1 MRKITNL
8 NEREVR
14 RADGSAARSETGL
27 RTRRLDDWVSDF
39 VWVWVCVWDSKDPTR
54 SPEPGRGPYSIV
66 AIQQDAREFNQPLDN
81 WKVASVTDMSEVF
94 KIARNFNQPLNNWN
108 VANDMSQKSKECFGE
123 QKHLIMQIGRAHV

>member
-66 AIQQDAREFNQPLDN
+66 AIQQDAREFNQPLNN

-108 VANDMSQKSKECFGE
+108 VAKMICHKSQRNVSASKN
-123 QKHLIMQIGRAHV
+123 I